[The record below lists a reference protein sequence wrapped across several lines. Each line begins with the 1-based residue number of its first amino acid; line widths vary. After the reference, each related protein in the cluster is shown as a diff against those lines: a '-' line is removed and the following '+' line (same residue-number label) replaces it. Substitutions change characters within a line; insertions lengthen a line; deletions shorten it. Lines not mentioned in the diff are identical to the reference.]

1 MTTEDEGQ
9 LTRTERKERTRRAIL
24 DAALELTEQS
34 SISALSL
41 RHVARQV
48 GIAPNAFYRHFSSA
62 DELGLALVDELFGT
76 LRLLLRDVRS
86 ARPIS
91 DGALGPSLEVLVD
104 RVHAERTQ
112 FVFLTRERVGGSA
125 AVRTA
130 IRRELEL
137 FEAEIALDFARMPG
151 AVQWSSEDLRV
162 SANLIVTALVAAVE
176 RLLYAQDRDS
186 ERSIVRAT
194 EKQLRMLTIGA
205 RSWRSRT
212 DDAST

>member
-1 MTTEDEGQ
+1 MATDETET
-9 LTRTERKERTRRAIL
+9 LTRTERKERTRAAIL
-24 DAALELTEQS
+24 EAALELTEQAS
-34 SISALSL
+34 LSALSL
-41 RHVARQV
+41 RHVAREV
-48 GIAPNAFYRHFSSA
+48 GIAPNAFYRHFSSS

-76 LRLLLRDVRS
+76 LRQLLRDVRS
-86 ARPIS
+86 AKPIS
-91 DGALGPSLEVLVD
+91 EGAVVPSLEVLVD
-104 RVHAERTQ
+104 RVHADRLH

-151 AVQWSSEDLRV
+151 AVSWSSDDLRV

-176 RLLYAQDRDS
+176 RLLYSQDRDS
-186 ERSIVRAT
+186 ERQIVDAT

-205 RSWRSRT
+205 RTWDSSRS
-212 DDAST
+212 

>member
-1 MTTEDEGQ
+1 MSTPEEPE

-24 DAALELTEQS
+24 DAALELSEQGS
-34 SISALSL
+34 LSALSL
-41 RHVARQV
+41 RHVAREV
-48 GIAPNAFYRHFSSA
+48 GIAPNAFYRHFASA

-76 LRLLLRDVRS
+76 LRQLLSDVRS

-91 DGALGPSLEVLVD
+91 DGAIVPSLGVLVD
-104 RVHAERTQ
+104 RVHTERLQ

-176 RLLYAQDRDS
+176 RLLYTQDRDG
-186 ERSIVRAT
+186 EQAIVAAT

-205 RSWRSRT
+205 RTWRSRPR
-212 DDAST
+212 

>member
-1 MTTEDEGQ
+1 MATDETET

-24 DAALELTEQS
+24 DAALELTQEGS
-34 SISALSL
+34 LSALSL
-41 RHVARQV
+41 RHVAREV
-48 GIAPNAFYRHFSSA
+48 GIAPNAFYRHFSSS

-76 LRLLLRDVRS
+76 LRQLLRDVRS
-86 ARPIS
+86 AKPIS
-91 DGALGPSLEVLVD
+91 EGAVVPSLQVLVD
-104 RVHAERTQ
+104 RVHSDRLH

-151 AVQWSSEDLRV
+151 AVSWSSEDLRV

-186 ERSIVRAT
+186 EHQIVDAT

-205 RSWRSRT
+205 RTWRSRPE
-212 DDAST
+212 